1 MDWFLYDRDLHHER
15 VEEIYTSFTFVYRVM
30 RYCVIVYRV
39 VCSWKPL
46 TIITVSQLQ
55 FSYKDGG
62 VLIHGTRF
70 MVTFLWF

>member
-39 VCSWKPL
+39 VYSWKPL
-46 TIITVSQLQ
+46 TIITVS
-55 FSYKDGG
+55 
-62 VLIHGTRF
+62 
-70 MVTFLWF
+70 